1 MLKEGVPR
9 AMYQS
14 QLDCPMSGDLTAFP
28 NDAPFQ
34 KEEVRAVITPFSPQ
48 LECTTHGGAIEAEF

>member
-34 KEEVRAVITPFSPQ
+34 QKAVGVVVTPLPPKSESSTLEE
-48 LECTTHGGAIEAEF
+48 GIEAE